1 MKEHVIREGE
11 SLDTIAKEYKIT
23 VENIIE
29 DNKIQDRDRLG
40 IGNVLR
46 ITNVAKDGEK
56 TSCNKKNVDV

>member
-1 MKEHVIREGE
+1 MKKHVIREGE

-40 IGNVLR
+40 IGNVLKIR
-46 ITNVAKDGEK
+46 EPENKNEK
-56 TSCNKKNVDV
+56 R

>member
-1 MKEHVIREGE
+1 MKKHVIREDE

-40 IGNVLR
+40 IGNVLKIR
-46 ITNVAKDGEK
+46 EVVKNGEK
-56 TSCNKKNVDV
+56 ISCNKKDIVI

>member
-1 MKEHVIREGE
+1 MKIHVIREGE

-40 IGNVLR
+40 IGNVLKIR
-46 ITNVAKDGEK
+46 EPENKNEK
-56 TSCNKKNVDV
+56 RK